1 MIESAVGNS
10 HRRFYGVNMQKLGEE
25 VTIEGKRTW
34 FSDGDGGLVIMDEQ
48 NVAPILEANKASYNQ
63 IDERARWGD
72 GARVAEIPNSVIADL
87 NVKGIMRGFA
97 VVDQKRMKAFL
108 NDPENR
114 FLRTRP
120 GRL

>member
-1 MIESAVGNS
+1 MQD
-10 HRRFYGVNMQKLGEE
+10 MQKLGEE

-34 FSDGDGGLVIMDEQ
+34 FSDDDGGLVIRDEQ

-63 IDERARWGD
+63 TDERARWGN
-72 GARVAEIPNSVIADL
+72 GARVAEIPKSVIADL
-87 NVKGIMRGFA
+87 NVQGIMRGFA

-108 NDPENR
+108 NDPANR

-120 GRL
+120 GRV